1 MCLSSNG
8 ELLASASVRGSVIR
22 VFDASSGKC
31 LSVIRRGRMHADIV
45 NIELCMDWAV
55 SVDSIDT
62 RSI

>member
-45 NIELCMDWAV
+45 NIELRMG
-55 SVDSIDT
+55 
-62 RSI
+62 